1 MFVYPFISWLDGH
14 LCCFHLLDVMNYL
27 ASWMAYSS
35 QHSQFNFPK
44 EQLSVMSPLWWKV
57 VMDFTLPLRHR
68 LGFPVRKCLVWSGH
82 LCWEGMV
89 GNCALWSIEPSHMDG
104 AFCQL
109 SFSTSQ
115 SSHVSSAHLVLSMCC
130 CTIGREMHLYVSQF
144 PLLDR
149 EPLEVRE
156 QGWHIIRIMSGLI
169 RAVILFDALYVPGPL
184 LGPFF
189 C

>member
-14 LCCFHLLDVMNYL
+14 LGCFHLWDVMNYL

-57 VMDFTLPLRHR
+57 IMDFTLPLRHR
-68 LGFPVRKCLVWSGH
+68 LGFPMGKCLVWSGH
-82 LCWEGMV
+82 LRWKGMV
-89 GNCALWSIEPSHMDG
+89 GNCALRSTEPSHMDG

-109 SFSTSQ
+109 SLSTSQ

-130 CTIGREMHLYVSQF
+130 CTVGREMLLYVSHF
-144 PLLDR
+144 LCWTGNPLR
-149 EPLEVRE
+149 
-156 QGWHIIRIMSGLI
+156 SGSK
-169 RAVILFDALYVPGPL
+169 ADT
-184 LGPFF
+184 
-189 C
+189 